1 MLTGPGATIG
11 KARALRRKLT
21 LPEGLLWRELRRRPN
36 GLKFR
41 RQHPAGP
48 FVLDFVCL
56 SARLAIEIDGE
67 AHSMGQN
74 PARDEARDEWLMN
87 QGFRTLRIP
96 ARDVLHDLNA
106 VLQYIIAA
114 CQPLHQPPA
123 GPPPRN
129 GEDF

>member
-11 KARALRRKLT
+11 KARKLRRKLT
-21 LPEGLLWRELRRRPN
+21 LPEGLLWRELRKRPA

-41 RQHPAGP
+41 KQHPAGP

-56 SARLAIEIDGE
+56 QARLAIEIDGE
-67 AHSMGQN
+67 AHDRGRN

-96 ARDVLHDLNA
+96 AREVLTDLEA
-106 VLQYIIAA
+106 VVVFITTQCL
-114 CQPLHQPPA
+114 PLHRPSA
-123 GPPPRN
+123 GPPPRT
-129 GEDF
+129 GEEF